1 MSGRLAYLIK
11 LARKENHFVKKI
23 FVASVLLVL
32 LTLSLVS
39 CTITG
44 NSSSTTTSGNT
55 VGLTGDN
62 FAQSSITIKKGESV
76 TLVNQANV
84 VHIITNGSWQS
95 DTPDSQVEPGA
106 PVINNY
112 TISSP
117 NQTVVI
123 GPFNT
128 AGTFHYYCTVHTGMN
143 LTVIVQ

>member
-1 MSGRLAYLIK
+1 M
-11 LARKENHFVKKI
+11 KKI
-23 FVASVLLVL
+23 FAVSTLLIL

-44 NSSSTTTSGNT
+44 NGNTSTTGNT
-55 VGLTGDN
+55 VGMTGDA
-62 FAQSSITIKKGESV
+62 FAQSSITIKKGASI

-84 VHIITNGSWQS
+84 VHIISNGSWQDNTS
-95 DTPDSQVEPGA
+95 DPQTEPGA
-106 PVINNY
+106 PVVNNY

-117 NQTVVI
+117 NQTEVI

-128 AGTFHYYCTVHTGMN
+128 AGTFHYFCIVHTGMN

>member
-1 MSGRLAYLIK
+1 M
-11 LARKENHFVKKI
+11 KKI
-23 FVASVLLVL
+23 IAVSTLLIL

-44 NSSSTTTSGNT
+44 NDNTSTTGNT
-55 VGLTGDN
+55 VGLTGN
-62 FAQSSITIKKGESV
+62 AFAQSSITIKKGASI

-84 VHIITNGSWQS
+84 VHIISNGSWQDNTS
-95 DTPDSQVEPGA
+95 DPQTEPGA
-106 PVINNY
+106 PVVNNY

-117 NQTVVI
+117 NQTEVI

-128 AGTFHYYCTVHTGMN
+128 AGTFHYFCIVHTGMN

>member
-1 MSGRLAYLIK
+1 M
-11 LARKENHFVKKI
+11 KKI
-23 FVASVLLVL
+23 LAAGMLLAL

-39 CTITG
+39 CTLTG
-44 NSSSTTTSGNT
+44 TSNTTTAPGNT

-62 FAQSSITIKKGESV
+62 FDQSSITLKKGASV
-76 TLVNQANV
+76 TLVNQADV
-84 VHIITNGSWQS
+84 VHIIANGTWQ
-95 DTPDSQVEPGA
+95 DNTPDPQAEAGA
-106 PVINNY
+106 PVVNNY

-117 NQTVVI
+117 NQTEVI

>member
-1 MSGRLAYLIK
+1 M
-11 LARKENHFVKKI
+11 KKI
-23 FVASVLLVL
+23 FVVSALFVLF
-32 LTLSLVS
+32 TLSLVS

-44 NSSSTTTSGNT
+44 NSSSNTTTGNT

-62 FAQSSITIKKGESV
+62 FSQSSITIKKGESI

-84 VHIITNGSWQS
+84 VHIISNGSWQS
-95 DTPDSQVEPGA
+95 DTPDSQTEPGA
-106 PVINNY
+106 PVVNNY

-117 NQTVVI
+117 NETEVI